1 MTNATQAQYVLY
13 SWIAGQV
20 LARFRRERGV
30 GQLALAEALGVSQ
43 ATWSRVEKGTSPL
56 TVEQLS
62 HAAELLGVRA
72 GDVISEVDDIAERYR
87 DRGTYVV
94 YKRDKSSLNIPAL
107 AAAGLGL
114 YGLVKVLSNTDDD

>member
-1 MTNATQAQYVLY
+1 MTNTTEAPYVLY

-30 GQLALAEALGVSQ
+30 GQLAMAEALGVSQ
-43 ATWSRVEKGTSPL
+43 ATWSRTEKGSSPL
-56 TVEQLS
+56 NVEQLS
-62 HAAELLGVRA
+62 YAAELLGVRA
-72 GDVISEVDDIAERYR
+72 GDIISEVDDIAERYKN
-87 DRGTYVV
+87 RGTYVV

-114 YGLVKVLSNTDDD
+114 YGLVKVLSKSDDE